1 MGDVSKWEVNFKEVK
16 LSPEDVQKNKKLA
29 MMVILP
35 SQTAALKNM
44 QKVFGHLNVQ
54 MTEQS
59 EFLGIKRSKRYVRAM
74 TELCNEQIEYFAES
88 TMIFSALNNSL
99 CNIFRKI
106 CEGEDKLLL
115 PQPPANPPPNIPT
128 LAMHT

>member
-1 MGDVSKWEVNFKEVK
+1 MK

-44 QKVFGHLNVQ
+44 QKVFGYLNVQ

-88 TMIFSALNNSL
+88 TMIFSGLNNSL

-106 CEGEDKLLL
+106 CEGEDKLLQEQQL
-115 PQPPANPPPNIPT
+115 ANNPPTIPT
-128 LAMHT
+128 LSMNS